1 MPELPS
7 ERAFPLGSAV
17 RGELRIDSDFDMMV
31 EFEPAARVGLIRFES
46 FVEDLEALAGRK
58 VDWVTEQG
66 LKPWIRPRVL
76 EEARIIYS
84 A

>member
-1 MPELPS
+1 
-7 ERAFPLGSAV
+7 
-17 RGELRIDSDFDMMV
+17 MMV